1 MSSSSTSITEKL
13 SKHGVTTVD
22 QFAVLS
28 CEEVALAIVG
38 HQRLQC
44 PIQSTSQLTLLNSM
58 WQRNAIK
65 LDLLVSN
72 ISWFAR
78 NLTH

>member
-22 QFAVLS
+22 QFAVWS
-28 CEEVALAIVG
+28 CEEVALVG